1 MNNIQRVAL
10 VLVVVY
16 GVLLGTADGAPPKK
30 GDLRRTTTTP
40 VTLDKDGTPVVG
52 GKVGLVIQPKAEGN
66 KAEGNLLVVLV
77 REAGAAAPTSYYLAY
92 PVEKGAP
99 ARIQVVRKPGPG
111 CYWTERRVPAGG
123 EPDNGSIWEMDIY
136 EVREGPFKGLELR
149 QDKQFLVLSRAPLR
163 KRPKD
168 EYVGR
173 LYDYDD
179 LSDGP

>member
-16 GVLLGTADGAPPKK
+16 GVLLGTADGAPQKK
-30 GDLRRTTTTP
+30 GRLRGTTTTP

-52 GKVGLVIQPKAEGN
+52 GKVGLIIQPKAEGN

-99 ARIQVVRKPGPG
+99 ARIQVVRRPGPG

-123 EPDNGSIWEMDIY
+123 NGESSIYEMDIY
-136 EVREGPFKGLELR
+136 AVREGPFKGLELR
-149 QDKQFLVLSRAPLR
+149 QDNQFLVLSRAPLR

-173 LYDYDD
+173 LYDYDNLD
-179 LSDGP
+179 DGP